1 MSPFS
6 SPHYTILEG
15 VDMCARGANT
25 YQNHDCIIVDIKES
39 GLAAERACTL
49 GRPGSRQADKRYK
62 SILTVWGLAVA
73 GTPTISKLRQTKKS
87 KSSKPTQHSPDTN
100 QICVADLLCTALVSV
115 KEKIWHWY
123 LLRRVAVC
131 LEPCAS
137 LPGIEFG
144 VQSLRQ
150 FARTKATTV
159 M

>member
-1 MSPFS
+1 MRSQHIPEPRLHNRGYQRIRVGGGES
-6 SPHYTILEG
+6 VY
-15 VDMCARGANT
+15 ARQTRQPAG
-25 YQNHDCIIVDIKES
+25 
-39 GLAAERACTL
+39 
-49 GRPGSRQADKRYK
+49 RQADKRYK

-87 KSSKPTQHSPDTN
+87 KSLKPTQHSPDTN